1 MFKIAYEDDKGG
13 RSIPWQTSWGLT
25 TRTIGVAVMVHGDN
39 KGLVLPPRVAP
50 IQVIICPISMKNVDY
65 GDLLKYCEDIKYT
78 LKKRGVRIDLDSRQN
93 YTPGW
98 KFNHWEQKGV
108 PIRIEVGPRDLT
120 NKQVLFA
127 FITYYC
133 WGGG

>member
-1 MFKIAYEDDKGG
+1 M
-13 RSIPWQTSWGLT
+13 WVQL
-25 TRTIGVAVMVHGDN
+25 
-39 KGLVLPPRVAP
+39 AP

-133 WGGG
+133 WGGGWWNQV